1 MAESETAPNPLVQA
15 GELAAR
21 QGGLLESALV
31 GGEPQ
36 SAPLGE
42 LVGAGEL
49 GLREPVRAVVFELV
63 REGYLCHY
71 GVPRLLESD
80 DADLALLLGDLL
92 YAVGLREL
100 AALGEPGPVELLAS
114 LISLSAEM
122 EAAGLGSSTGGL
134 WLARA
139 VALGTGNDPAEP
151 ALVEGLLEGDNDA
164 PALLEESAWKVAEDA
179 GVGAAFGRAR
189 EAIQ

>member
-1 MAESETAPNPLVQA
+1 M
-15 GELAAR
+15 
-21 QGGLLESALV
+21 
-31 GGEPQ
+31 
-36 SAPLGE
+36 
-42 LVGAGEL
+42 
-49 GLREPVRAVVFELV
+49 FEIV

-71 GVPRLLESD
+71 GIPRLVESD

-100 AALGEPGPVELLAS
+100 AALGDPGSVELLAS

-122 EAAGLGSSTGGL
+122 EATGLGGSTGGL

-139 VALGTGNDPAEP
+139 VALGTGHDPAEP
-151 ALVEGLLEGDNDA
+151 ALVEGLLSGAPGAADRLEGRA
-164 PALLEESAWKVAEDA
+164 KEVAEDA

>member
-15 GELAAR
+15 GELAAQ

-36 SAPLGE
+36 SSPLGE

-71 GVPRLLESD
+71 GVPRLVESD

-100 AALGEPGPVELLAS
+100 AALGDPGPVELLAS
-114 LISLSAEM
+114 LIALSAEM
-122 EAAGLGSSTGGL
+122 EAAGLGNSTAGL

-139 VALGTGNDPAEP
+139 VALGTGHDPAEP
-151 ALVEGLLEGDNDA
+151 AVIEGLAVDGSGAADR
-164 PALLEESAWKVAEDA
+164 LEESARKVAEDA